1 MNYMIRNVILKLM
14 DVNNMIVMD
23 VLNVIMDMTF
33 KIKNAIYIL
42 MVVIHITHQENV

>member
-14 DVNNMIVMD
+14 DVNNMIVTD

-33 KIKNAIYIL
+33 KIKNAICIL
-42 MVVIHITHQENV
+42 ITVIRITHQKNV